1 MRKAVYIVVAMC
13 CVGCEPPADD
23 TPPEAV
29 TPLDSSTITRAP
41 TSADTTLPT
50 VVSDASPFV
59 YPVEQWDSGVE
70 GETELMIL
78 VSEMGEVD
86 SVYVSKESGLA
97 PFDSAALA
105 GARQLRFSPAR
116 TGERRIAKWIRVP
129 IRFSREGAT
138 VGSPLDT
145 SGG

>member
-1 MRKAVYIVVAMC
+1 MTRMRKAAYILVAMC
-13 CVGCEPPADD
+13 CAACGGSDD
-23 TPPEAV
+23 AQDELTP
-29 TPLDSSTITRAP
+29 DSLTTLAP
-41 TSADTTLPT
+41 TAADTALPT
-50 VVSDASPFV
+50 VVSDTSPFA
-59 YPVEQWDSGVE
+59 YPVELWDRGVE

-86 SVYVSKESGLA
+86 SAYISKASGVE

-105 GARQLRFSPAR
+105 GARRLQFSPAR

>member
-1 MRKAVYIVVAMC
+1 MRNAAYVLVVLC
-13 CVGCEPPADD
+13 CVGCGAADETPD
-23 TPPEAV
+23 DLATPP
-29 TPLDSSTITRAP
+29 DSMTTLAP
-41 TSADTTLPT
+41 TESDTALPT
-50 VVSDASPFV
+50 VVSDSSPFS
-59 YPVEQWDSGVE
+59 YPVALWDRGVE

-86 SVYVSKESGLA
+86 SVYVSKASGVE

-116 TGERRIAKWIRVP
+116 SGDHRIAKWIRVP

-138 VGSPLDT
+138 LGLPLVS